1 MAGSLKPSTISLR
14 GQNYSSPLVI
24 KLVGFIMGPIT
35 ILGEDLIIQPEVMA
49 PQVQLRVLTSKVA
62 VVVALPHL
70 DLRHQEMSE

>member
-1 MAGSLKPSTISLR
+1 MAGSLKPSTISIR
-14 GQNYSSPLVI
+14 GQNYSIPLVV

-49 PQVQLRVLTSKVA
+49 PQVQLRVLTSKVV

-70 DLRHQEMSE
+70 DLRHQELS